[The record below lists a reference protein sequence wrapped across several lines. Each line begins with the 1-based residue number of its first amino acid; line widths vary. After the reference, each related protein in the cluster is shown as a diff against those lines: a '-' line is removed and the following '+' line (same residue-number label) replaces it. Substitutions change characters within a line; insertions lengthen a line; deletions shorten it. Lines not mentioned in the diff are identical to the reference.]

1 MIFISPKLEVK
12 KSPIHGLGV
21 FAKDFIQ
28 KDEVFETS
36 HFWVLNETDFGKI
49 DPTIKEISFAWPM
62 FTNESHAVVL
72 GWASIYNHSDD
83 NNAAWTTDVE
93 GRFFKFYAVKD
104 IQPGEEICTN
114 YMRTNYMTIK

>member
-12 KSPIHGLGV
+12 NSPIHGLGV

-36 HFWVLNETDFGKI
+36 HFWVLNETKFEKI
-49 DPTIKEISFAWPM
+49 DSTLREITFAWPM
-62 FTNESHAVVL
+62 FTDQNHAVVL

-83 NNAAWTTDVE
+83 NNATWETDVE
-93 GRFFKFYAVKD
+93 NRIFKFYAVKD
-104 IQPGEEICTN
+104 IQAGEEICTN
-114 YMRTNYMTIK
+114 YMKRI